1 MEILRFIVDFLTLYI
16 LIYIIYSVFFNK
28 NRKEYKNLKN
38 NDEINFFIKAYKLD
52 MKKTDYS
59 ELLKTL
65 TITNSFI
72 IAISTTIVLYIENYF
87 IKIIACFITLLLLI
101 VVLDNLVGSY
111 YKKKENE
118 KSVLL

>member
-38 NDEINFFIKAYKLD
+38 NDEIKFFIKAYKLD

-101 VVLDNLVGSY
+101 FVLYNLIGTY

-118 KSVLL
+118 KNVWL

>member
-38 NDEINFFIKAYKLD
+38 NDEIKFFIKAYKID
-52 MKKTDYS
+52 MKKKDYS

-101 VVLDNLVGSY
+101 FVLYNLIGTY

-118 KSVLL
+118 KNV

>member
-38 NDEINFFIKAYKLD
+38 NDEIKFFIKAYKLD
-52 MKKTDYS
+52 MKKTDYN

-101 VVLDNLVGSY
+101 FVLYNLIGTY

-118 KSVLL
+118 KNVRL